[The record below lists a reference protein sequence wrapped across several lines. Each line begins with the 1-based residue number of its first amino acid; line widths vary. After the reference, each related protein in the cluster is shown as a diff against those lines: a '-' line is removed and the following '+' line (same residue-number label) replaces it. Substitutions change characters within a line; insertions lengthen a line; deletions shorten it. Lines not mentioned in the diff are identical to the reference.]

1 MAAMVELPWA
11 VVASAAVGLAV
22 LTWRATPG
30 ARLTMAAG
38 GGGGP
43 PARGNRRNLR
53 QAALIATSALPLALG
68 IGVWALPVA
77 AIVGVVSQ
85 VVLGRLLAASV
96 VRRRELLVAGMPQV
110 CDLLAVCL
118 ESGLPLRFAAAEVA
132 RVLAGPLGTVLAEV
146 STTVALGADEAE
158 AWAQLAV
165 DEPALAGLGREV
177 ARTVGSGVAL
187 AANLRALGVD
197 ARRQVVAAAQ
207 VRARRVGVRSVLP
220 LMTCFLPSFLLLGVV
235 PIIGGI
241 AGNLFG

>member
-1 MAAMVELPWA
+1 MSELPW
-11 VVASAAVGLAV
+11 VIVASAAVGLAV
-22 LTWRATPG
+22 LTWRAAPG
-30 ARLTMAAG
+30 GRLATAAG
-38 GGGGP
+38 RGAGP
-43 PARGNRRNLR
+43 PARGNRRSLR
-53 QAALIATSALPLALG
+53 QAALIAASALPLALG

-77 AIVGVVSQ
+77 VVLGVASQ

-96 VRRRELLVAGMPQV
+96 VRRRELLVAGLPQA

-118 ESGLPLRFAAAEVA
+118 ESGLPLRLAAAEVA
-132 RVLAGPLGTVLAEV
+132 RALDGPLGTVLAEV
-146 STTVALGADEAE
+146 STTVDLGADEAE
-158 AWAQLAV
+158 TWAQLAA

-187 AANLRALGVD
+187 SANLHALGVD

-235 PIIGGI
+235 PIIGGV
-241 AGNLFG
+241 ASHLLG